1 MPERLLYFDCSAGV
15 SGDMTLGALVDLGL
29 PVKKLTAELE
39 KLQAGHFRVKAIKGS
54 RQGIRG
60 THFRVQ
66 APDDPGHRHLA
77 EFAGIL
83 EASRLSVRIKER
95 SLELLR
101 RIYAAEARV
110 HGKRIDDI
118 HLHELGSLDTLIDVV
133 GTLVGLELLG
143 VGAVE
148 SSPINVGGGEIEME
162 HGSMS
167 APAPAT
173 ALLLKG
179 APVFS
184 DGSSFER
191 TTPTGALL
199 VTSLARRFGPWPAMT
214 MRQVGYGLGSK
225 DPQDGRPNALRLVL
239 GEARSGGLQ
248 TVLVMEATLDDMS
261 PEVAGYLLERLLA
274 AGALDVF
281 LTPVQMKKSRPG
293 VNVTVLAPVRL
304 RQDMAEILFA
314 ESTTL
319 GLRCSEV
326 ERQVLER
333 KQVRVST
340 PFGKVTVKLGLSNGR
355 VVNAAPEF
363 EDCRRIASRKGV
375 PLKEVQQAA
384 LAAWRAESS
393 GRGPDRS

>member
-1 MPERLLYFDCSAGV
+1 MAERLIYFDCSAGV

-29 PVKKLTAELE
+29 PAKELTAALKKLRVGRFEL
-39 KLQAGHFRVKAIKGS
+39 KARKAT

-60 THFRVQ
+60 TDVRIQ
-66 APDDPGHRHLA
+66 TPGDPGHRHFA
-77 EFAGIL
+77 EFARIL
-83 EASRLSVRIKER
+83 SASRLSTEVKQR
-95 SLELLR
+95 SLELIR
-101 RIYAAEARV
+101 RIYVAEARV
-110 HGKRIDDI
+110 HGKSMDKI

-133 GTLVGLELLG
+133 GTLSGLELLG
-143 VGAVE
+143 VSVVE

-162 HGSMS
+162 HGRMA

-199 VTSLARRFGPWPAMT
+199 VTGLARRFGAWPAMT
-214 MRQVGYGLGSK
+214 VRQVGYGLGSK

-239 GEARSGGLQ
+239 GEVLPGGHQ

-261 PEVAGYLLERLLA
+261 PELAGYLLERLLA

-281 LTPVQMKKSRPG
+281 LTPVLMKKSRPG
-293 VNVTVLAPVRL
+293 VNVTVLAPLRL

-326 ERQVLER
+326 EREVLER
-333 KQVRVST
+333 KLVRVST
-340 PFGKVTVKLGLSNGR
+340 RFGKVTVKLGLRDGR
-355 VVNAAPEF
+355 VLNAAPEF
-363 EDCRRIASRKGV
+363 EDCRRLASRKRV
-375 PLKEVQQAA
+375 SLKEVQQAA
-384 LAAWRAESS
+384 LAAWRAL
-393 GRGPDRS
+393 

>member
-1 MPERLLYFDCSAGV
+1 
-15 SGDMTLGALVDLGL
+15 MTLGALVDLGL
-29 PVKKLTAELE
+29 PAKELTDALKKLRVGRFQL
-39 KLQAGHFRVKAIKGS
+39 KAGKAT

-60 THFRVQ
+60 TDVRVQ
-66 APDDPGHRHLA
+66 TPGDPGHSHFA
-77 EFAGIL
+77 EFARII
-83 EASRLSVRIKER
+83 EASRLSTDVKQR
-95 SLELLR
+95 SLELIR

-110 HGKRIDDI
+110 HGKSVDKI

-143 VGAVE
+143 VSVVE

-162 HGSMS
+162 HGRMA

-199 VTSLARRFGPWPAMT
+199 VTGLARRFGGWPAMT
-214 MRQVGYGLGSK
+214 VKQVGYGLGSK
-225 DPQDGRPNALRLVL
+225 DPQDVRPNALRLVL
-239 GEARSGGLQ
+239 GEVLPGGHQ

-261 PEVAGYLLERLLA
+261 PELAGYLLERLLA

-281 LTPVQMKKSRPG
+281 LTPVLMKKSRPG
-293 VNVTVLAPVRL
+293 VNVTVLAPLRL
-304 RQDMAEILFA
+304 RQDMTEILFA

-319 GLRCSEV
+319 GLRYSEV
-326 ERQVLER
+326 GREVLER
-333 KQVRVST
+333 KLVRVST
-340 PFGKVTVKLGLSNGR
+340 RFGKVTVKLGLRDGR
-355 VVNAAPEF
+355 VLNAAPEF
-363 EDCRRIASRKGV
+363 EDCRRLASRKGV
-375 PLKEVQQAA
+375 SLKEVQQAA
-384 LAAWRAESS
+384 LAAWRAI
-393 GRGPDRS
+393 